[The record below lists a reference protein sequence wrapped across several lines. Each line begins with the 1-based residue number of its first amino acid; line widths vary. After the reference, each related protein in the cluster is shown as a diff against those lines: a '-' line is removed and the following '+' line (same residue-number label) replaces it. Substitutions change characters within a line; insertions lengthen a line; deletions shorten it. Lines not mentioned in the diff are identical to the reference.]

1 MGLKFADDSTLLL
14 MTSVSFRSHVSMS
27 KNDSSQKHA
36 LQATQFSVNLT
47 KY

>member
-1 MGLKFADDSTLLL
+1 MGFKFAVDSALLL
-14 MTSVSFRSHVSMS
+14 VTGVSFRSHVAMS
-27 KNDSSQKHA
+27 KNDSSQKHV